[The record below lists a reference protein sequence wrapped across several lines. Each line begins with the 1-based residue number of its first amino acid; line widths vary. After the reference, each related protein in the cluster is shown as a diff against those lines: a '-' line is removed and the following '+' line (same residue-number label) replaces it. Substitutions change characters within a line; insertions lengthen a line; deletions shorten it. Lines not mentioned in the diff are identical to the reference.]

1 MMENKTIAAV
11 VTVQSC
17 MIISTAVRS
26 FVIWLVFKLMNELFN
41 LDFLSSHKYVQ
52 QQTDTNAA
60 VFFFVFFY
68 SGLFLVLISTKREGW
83 I

>member
-1 MMENKTIAAV
+1 MIVAV
-11 VTVQSC
+11 VTVQNC

-60 VFFFVFFY
+60 VFFN
-68 SGLFLVLISTKREGW
+68 SGLFLVLTSTKREGW
-83 I
+83 T